1 MEPWIAEG
9 VEAREEGQANGA
21 DECEENGH
29 AAEDLLGKRCVG
41 DQAALMA
48 QQPVGDEGCVEKDS
62 CEDASHYE
70 QRLQLGGANVGDVCD
85 GLAILLRRVS
95 SLARVYAPVQKEA
108 Q

>member
-21 DECEENGH
+21 DECDENGH
-29 AAEDLLGKRCVG
+29 AAE

-85 GLAILLRRVS
+85 GLAILRRRVS